1 MVNRDGTYKE
11 NNVSFNIFLQIGY
24 YSLLLKLGSINSN
37 KYLTN

>member
-24 YSLLLKLGSINSN
+24 YKSYPLN
-37 KYLTN
+37 KNLVLEI